1 MTPAYSVEPLGAA
14 HDRKTFNSG
23 VAALDH
29 YFRDQ
34 AGQDMRRRVAAC
46 YVASETEGSGRVA
59 GFYTLSAAGVPLAEV
74 PPALARR
81 LPRYG
86 AVPVAR
92 LGRLA
97 VDEAFRG
104 LGLGGALLWD
114 AVQRALRSE
123 VMVFAMIV
131 EAKDD
136 GAEAFYRHHGFL
148 PFGER
153 RLILVLT
160 GDGLR

>member
-1 MTPAYSVEPLGAA
+1 MTPAYAVEPLGAA
-14 HDRKTFNSG
+14 HDRQAFTSG
-23 VAALDH
+23 VAALDR

-34 AGQDMRRRVAAC
+34 AGQDMRRRAAAC
-46 YVASETEGSGRVA
+46 YVARETVGAGRIA
-59 GFYTLSAAGVPLAEV
+59 GFYTLSAAGVPLGEV
-74 PPALARR
+74 PPELARR

-97 VDEAFRG
+97 VDQAFRG
-104 LGLGGALLWD
+104 IGLGGALLWD

-148 PFGER
+148 PFGDR
-153 RLILVLT
+153 RLILPLT
-160 GDGLR
+160 GAGGR